1 MKKKL
6 KTTKI
11 LLVVAVVFL
20 CMTVTALI
28 VTKKNYDELTEVNN
42 ANLSEMLQ
50 NKQTVYVVSTED
62 GLGIEHGEI
71 ILDGVNVTRQTIYT
85 GLEAYNYI
93 TEDEIGSTAIINM
106 DEGMTVMK
114 NMVTP
119 LSIATDTRE
128 YEIQVA
134 NLMVDQRE
142 NDLVDIRIMFP
153 DGMDLLV
160 LSKKQVKNLSLE
172 ACVFYTYLNEEE
184 ILRLASATIDAFTI
198 TGTKI
203 YTTRYVEG
211 NLQQEA
217 IPTYLVNTTVEN
229 MMNSNTA
236 YYDPNLLTKANSTL
250 NEAARLN
257 LESRLKDLSSEKLG
271 AIADGHKIE
280 DTAKKSVLTGMGG
293 YDYEAIVEE
302 VEAENNQTAT
312 SADKVDAAMENL
324 TEETEVQQK
333 QKDQEEKREMMED
346 ELSGPS

>member
-6 KTTKI
+6 KIFKI
-11 LLVVAVVFL
+11 LLVIVIIFFL
-20 CMTVTALI
+20 MTVAALV

-42 ANLSEMLQ
+42 QNLAEMLQ

-93 TEDEIGSTAIINM
+93 TEDEIGSTAIIDM

-153 DGMDLLV
+153 DGRDCLV
-160 LSKKQVKNLSLE
+160 LPKKQVKNLSLE

-211 NLQQEA
+211 NLQEEA
-217 IPTYLVNTTVEN
+217 VPTYLVNATVMD
-229 MMNSNTA
+229 MMDSNTV
-236 YYDPNLLTKANSTL
+236 YYDQNLLTKAMSTL
-250 NEAARLN
+250 NKDARKNLEARL
-257 LESRLKDLSSEKLG
+257 EKMSSEKLG
-271 AIADGHKIE
+271 AVADGHGIE
-280 DTAKKSVLTGMGG
+280 DTAKKSVLTGIGG

-302 VEAENNQTAT
+302 VENESSQTA
-312 SADKVDAAMENL
+312 SDKVDAARDNL
-324 TEETEVQQK
+324 SEQTEAQQK
-333 QKDQEEKREMMED
+333 QQEQEELNQMMED
-346 ELSGPS
+346 ELSGTS

>member
-6 KTTKI
+6 KIFKI
-11 LLVVAVVFL
+11 LLVIILIFFL
-20 CMTVTALI
+20 MTVAALV
-28 VTKKNYDELTEVNN
+28 VTKKNFDELTEVNN
-42 ANLSEMLQ
+42 ANLEEMLQ

-93 TEDEIGSTAIINM
+93 TDEEIGSTAIIDM

-128 YEIQVA
+128 YEISVA

-142 NDLVDIRIMFP
+142 NDLVDVRIMFP
-153 DGMDLLV
+153 DGSDFLILP
-160 LSKKQVKNLSLE
+160 KKQVKNLSLE
-172 ACVFYTYLNEEE
+172 ECVFFTYLNEEE
-184 ILRLASATIDAFTI
+184 ILRLASATIDAFTV
-198 TGTKI
+198 TGAKI

-217 IPTYLVNTTVEN
+217 IPTYLVNTTIID
-229 MMNSNTA
+229 MMNEGTV
-236 YYDPNLLTKANSTL
+236 YYDQNLLTKAVSTL
-250 NEAARLN
+250 NGNARAN
-257 LESRLKDLSSEKLG
+257 LERRLGDISSEKLG
-271 AIADGHKIE
+271 AVAEGHDIE

-293 YDYEAIVEE
+293 YDYEQILEE
-302 VEAENNQTAT
+302 IEEESS
-312 SADKVDAAMENL
+312 SASKVDSAMDNL
-324 TEETEVQQK
+324 TEETDAEDEQDELNQA
-333 QKDQEEKREMMED
+333 MED
-346 ELSGPS
+346 ELSGTS

>member
-6 KTTKI
+6 KIFKI
-11 LLVVAVVFL
+11 LLVVVVIFFL
-20 CMTVTALI
+20 MTVAALV

-42 ANLSEMLQ
+42 ENLAEMLQ

-93 TEDEIGSTAIINM
+93 TEDEIGSTAIIDM

-142 NDLVDIRIMFP
+142 NDLVDVRITFP
-153 DGMDLLV
+153 DGSDFLV
-160 LSKKQVKNLSLE
+160 LPKKQIKNLSLE
-172 ACVFYTYLNEEE
+172 ECVFYTYLNEEE
-184 ILRLASATIDAFTI
+184 ILRLSSATIDAFTI

-211 NLQQEA
+211 NLQKEA
-217 IPTYLVNTTVEN
+217 VPTYLVNNTVAD
-229 MMNSNTA
+229 MFDSSTV
-236 YYDPNLLTKANSTL
+236 YYDQNLLTKAKSTL
-250 NEAARLN
+250 NEVARKN
-257 LESRLKDLSSEKLG
+257 LENRLGKLSSEKLG
-271 AIADGHKIE
+271 AVADGYDLA

-293 YDYEAIVEE
+293 YDYEALLDE
-302 VEAENNQTAT
+302 VESESNVQNST
-312 SADKVDAAMENL
+312 SSVDAAMEDL
-324 TEETEVQQK
+324 AEETEIQKK
-333 QKDQEEKREMMED
+333 QKEQDELNQMMED
-346 ELSGPS
+346 ELSSRP